1 LAKIRIYE
9 LAKQLG
15 MPSKELIDELR
26 ELGLEAKNHMA
37 VIDEEQTK
45 ILVDLFTNKTQSTE
59 KPAEPVV
66 EEKKPAASEPV
77 KPSGAVKEE
86 PKAIE
91 KKEPEKAVKEKKEEP
106 ETANRLQK
114 EPAVTHTPAKKDN
127 ENVLFVNVL
136 SMTVRELAEMMKIPV
151 NKIIQ
156 DSFSKGIM
164 MNPNQRLEYDNFAEL
179 AKKYGIT
186 VKISE
191 EEELVEKKEDD
202 SERQLR
208 SYYDSLYKDKKH
220 EMQCRPAVVTVMGHV
235 DHGKTTLLD
244 RIRKARV
251 AEGEAGG
258 ITQEIGAY
266 QVEYKNQKITFI
278 DTPGHEAFTEMRAR
292 GAQAT
297 DLVVLVIAADDGVMP
312 QTEEAYNHAKEA
324 NVPVIVAINKVD
336 KPNANVELTKQQMVS
351 KLHLVPEDWG
361 GDTVTVNISAKK
373 GEGIEDLLEMI
384 LLVSEMANIRC
395 HAKGK
400 ARGIIIESRLDP
412 KVGPTATCILKDG
425 VLRVG
430 NYFVAGNTWGKV
442 KALINDKGKQ
452 IKEGKPSEAVR
463 IIGIDQVPDAHSI
476 LYVVES
482 PNVAKSIVERI
493 HLKEKAD
500 QLKRK
505 HISLE
510 EFYKMVKDGDHKA
523 LKILIKADSYGT
535 VEALKSAIARL
546 QTAEI
551 TIEIVHSGI
560 GAVSPSDVMLASAS
574 DGVILGFKV
583 KIDKKA
589 ESDAEREKVQIKTYD
604 IIFNLIEDV
613 KKALLGMLEPD
624 KVEEVT
630 GHGEVRQ
637 AFRIKK
643 VGTIAGVQML
653 DGFVEKASKVK
664 IFRNNIEIFRGVLE
678 SLKHFQ
684 DDVQR
689 VEAPQE
695 CGIRFTSFDDVN
707 ENDELEFF
715 QIKEVKRKL
724 EFIQQEK

>member
-1 LAKIRIYE
+1 
-9 LAKQLG
+9 
-15 MPSKELIDELR
+15 MPSKELLDELR

-37 VIDEEQTK
+37 VIDDEQAKILTDLFSAHAPQENKGTVPEEQPLK
-45 ILVDLFTNKTQSTE
+45 KTTVPEEQPPEIRTVQPVALKE
-59 KPAEPVV
+59 KSI
-66 EEKKPAASEPV
+66 KPTP
-77 KPSGAVKEE
+77 
-86 PKAIE
+86 E
-91 KKEPEKAVKEKKEEP
+91 KKEPAVVEKPEEQVVTVKQPKETHPSHTNTKKE
-106 ETANRLQK
+106 A
-114 EPAVTHTPAKKDN
+114 
-127 ENVLFVNVL
+127 ENVLYVNVL
-136 SMTVRELAEMMKIPV
+136 SLTLRELAELMKIPV

-156 DSFSKGIM
+156 DSFSKGILL
-164 MNPNQRLEYDNFAEL
+164 NPNQRLEYDSFTEL

-191 EEELVEKKEDD
+191 EEELVDKKEDD
-202 SERQLR
+202 TERQLR
-208 SYYDSLYKDKKH
+208 EYYDTVYRDKKQ
-220 EMQCRPAVVTVMGHV
+220 ELQLRPAVVTVMGHV

-244 RIRKARV
+244 RIRKSRV
-251 AEGEAGG
+251 AEGETGG

-361 GDTVTVNISAKK
+361 GDTVTVSISAKK
-373 GEGIEDLLEMI
+373 GEGIDDLLEMI

-395 HAKGK
+395 QAKGK

-430 NYFVAGNTWGKV
+430 NYFVAGNTWGKA
-442 KALINDKGKQ
+442 KALLNDKGKQ
-452 IKEGKPSEAVR
+452 IREGKPSEAIR
-463 IIGIDQVPDAHSI
+463 IIGFDQVPDAHSI

-510 EFYKMVKDGDHKA
+510 EFYKMVKDGEHKV

-535 VEALKSAIARL
+535 VEALKNAIARL

-560 GAVSPSDVMLASAS
+560 GAVSSSDVMLASAS

-583 KIDKKA
+583 KVDKKA
-589 ESDAEREKVQIKTYD
+589 EFEADKEKVQIKTYD

-624 KVEEVT
+624 KVDVII

-637 AFRIKK
+637 AFKIKK

-653 DGFVEKASKVK
+653 DGFVEKQSRVR
-664 IFRNNIEIFRGVLE
+664 IYRNNIEIFSGGLE

-684 DDVQR
+684 DDVQK

-695 CGIRFTSFDDVN
+695 CGIRFAGFDEVS
-707 ENDELEFF
+707 EKDELEFF

-724 EFIQQEK
+724 EFIQPEN

>member
-1 LAKIRIYE
+1 MAKMRIYE

-15 MPSKELIDELR
+15 MSSKELIEELR
-26 ELGLEAKNHMA
+26 ELGLEAKNHMV
-37 VIDEEQTK
+37 VIEEEQAK
-45 ILVDLFTNKTQSTE
+45 ILADLFGNKAQTPE
-59 KPAEPVV
+59 KPVEQMVAV
-66 EEKKPAASEPV
+66 EEPPAP
-77 KPSGAVKEE
+77 P
-86 PKAIE
+86 
-91 KKEPEKAVKEKKEEP
+91 PEKPTVAVTEAPKDSEQKDVKKAQKEKSTKSR
-106 ETANRLQK
+106 TAGRPQK
-114 EPAVTHTPAKKDN
+114 EPSGGRAPTRKDS

-136 SMTVRELAEMMKIPV
+136 SMTVRELAETMKIPV

-156 DSFSKGIM
+156 DSFSKGII
-164 MNPNQRLEYDNFAEL
+164 MNPNQRLEYDSFAEL

-186 VKISE
+186 VKISD

-208 SYYDSLYKDKKH
+208 EYYETLYRDKKH
-220 EMQCRPAVVTVMGHV
+220 ELQSRPVVVTVMGHV

-324 NVPVIVAINKVD
+324 KVPVIVAINKVD
-336 KPNANVELTKQQMVS
+336 KPNANIELTKQQMVS

-400 ARGIIIESRLDP
+400 ARGVIIESRLDP

-430 NYFVAGNTWGKV
+430 NFFVAGNTWGKV

-452 IKEGKPSEAVR
+452 VKEGKPSEAVR

-476 LYVVES
+476 LYAVES
-482 PNVAKSIVERI
+482 PNVAKGIVERI

-510 EFYKMVKDGDHKA
+510 DFYQMVKEGDRKVLKMV
-523 LKILIKADSYGT
+523 LKADSFGT
-535 VEALKSAIARL
+535 VEALKNAIARL

-551 TIEIVHSGI
+551 SIEIVHSGI

-589 ESDAEREKVQIKTYD
+589 ETDADREKVQIKTYD

-624 KVEEVT
+624 KVEEVI

-637 AFRIKK
+637 AFRIKR

-653 DGFVEKASKVK
+653 DGFVEKGSKVK
-664 IFRNNIEIFRGVLE
+664 VFRNNIEIFRGGLD

-689 VEAPQE
+689 IEAPQE
-695 CGIRFTSFDDVN
+695 CGIRFAGFDDVN

-724 EFIQQEK
+724 EFIQQDK

>member
-1 LAKIRIYE
+1 MAKIRIYE

-114 EPAVTHTPAKKDN
+114 EPTVTHTPAKKDN

-452 IKEGKPSEAVR
+452 INEG
-463 IIGIDQVPDAHSI
+463 
-476 LYVVES
+476 
-482 PNVAKSIVERI
+482 
-493 HLKEKAD
+493 
-500 QLKRK
+500 
-505 HISLE
+505 
-510 EFYKMVKDGDHKA
+510 
-523 LKILIKADSYGT
+523 
-535 VEALKSAIARL
+535 
-546 QTAEI
+546 
-551 TIEIVHSGI
+551 
-560 GAVSPSDVMLASAS
+560 
-574 DGVILGFKV
+574 
-583 KIDKKA
+583 
-589 ESDAEREKVQIKTYD
+589 
-604 IIFNLIEDV
+604 
-613 KKALLGMLEPD
+613 
-624 KVEEVT
+624 
-630 GHGEVRQ
+630 
-637 AFRIKK
+637 
-643 VGTIAGVQML
+643 
-653 DGFVEKASKVK
+653 
-664 IFRNNIEIFRGVLE
+664 
-678 SLKHFQ
+678 
-684 DDVQR
+684 
-689 VEAPQE
+689 
-695 CGIRFTSFDDVN
+695 
-707 ENDELEFF
+707 
-715 QIKEVKRKL
+715 
-724 EFIQQEK
+724 